1 MDRKRCCHR
10 APLDRRDPGLWGRL
24 GHIASLTAEDLRRKT
39 TVVSI
44 NQIRTPEMHLVMAEL
59 LQLGLGNMRK
69 I

>member
-10 APLDRRDPGLWGRL
+10 APLDRRDPGLWGRT
-24 GHIASLTAEDLRRKT
+24 ASLTAEDLRRKT

>member
-24 GHIASLTAEDLRRKT
+24 GRTASLTAEDLRRKT